1 MPAVKVGQV
10 TPYVIMRTKSISVTS
25 TAYKLAKGE
34 GDEVL
39 LIHAIIGVLATL
51 IPLINLAFLILIF
64 RAISDMSKDEMDELS
79 KHSIVFK
86 FLFKKI

>member
-1 MPAVKVGQV
+1 MIFVILAF
-10 TPYVIMRTKSISVTS
+10 YVLPVLLLTDLLI
-25 TAYKLAKGE
+25 TAYKLTKGE

-39 LIHAIIGVLATL
+39 LIHATIGVLAAL
-51 IPLINLAFLILIF
+51 IPLINLIFLISIF

>member
-1 MPAVKVGQV
+1 MIFVILAF
-10 TPYVIMRTKSISVTS
+10 YVLPVLLLTDLLI
-25 TAYKLAKGE
+25 TAYKIAKGE

-39 LIHAIIGVLATL
+39 IINAIIGVLAAL
-51 IPLINLAFLILIF
+51 IPLINLIFLILIF

>member
-1 MPAVKVGQV
+1 MIFVILAF
-10 TPYVIMRTKSISVTS
+10 YVLPVLLLTDLLI

-39 LIHAIIGVLATL
+39 LIHAIIGVLAAL
-51 IPLINLAFLILIF
+51 IPLINLIFLILIF
-64 RAISDMSKDEMDELS
+64 RAISDMPKDEMDELS

>member
-1 MPAVKVGQV
+1 MIFVILAF
-10 TPYVIMRTKSISVTS
+10 YVLPVLLLTNLLI
-25 TAYKLAKGE
+25 TAYKLTKGE

-39 LIHAIIGVLATL
+39 LIHAIIGVLAAL
-51 IPLINLAFLILIF
+51 IPLINLIFLISIF

>member
-1 MPAVKVGQV
+1 
-10 TPYVIMRTKSISVTS
+10 
-25 TAYKLAKGE
+25 
-34 GDEVL
+34 
-39 LIHAIIGVLATL
+39 
-51 IPLINLAFLILIF
+51 LIF